1 METWQY
7 GNSLI
12 NYMKLVRILIE
23 KLGDQSKVVFAFIV
37 TAAGISKNYCAANS
51 DSPEVD
57 LRVCSWLIFFKY

>member
-37 TAAGISKNYCAANS
+37 TAAGIQRITAQQTQVLLGLS
-51 DSPEVD
+51 
-57 LRVCSWLIFFKY
+57 